1 MERDKREREAWERQM
16 RDIRELEFMEKMK
29 QEMDLKLPG
38 MFFFICGIFILI
50 MRSVA
55 FLVCMVWIK
64 TDRRFSHLLCVL
76 GLCCKMIT

>member
-38 MFFFICGIFILI
+38 LFFRLLLF
-50 MRSVA
+50 V
-55 FLVCMVWIK
+55 
-64 TDRRFSHLLCVL
+64 HLR
-76 GLCCKMIT
+76 

>member
-38 MFFFICGIFILI
+38 MYEVHIC
-50 MRSVA
+50 
-55 FLVCMVWIK
+55 
-64 TDRRFSHLLCVL
+64 
-76 GLCCKMIT
+76 

>member
-38 MFFFICGIFILI
+38 SCLP
-50 MRSVA
+50 
-55 FLVCMVWIK
+55 VC
-64 TDRRFSHLLCVL
+64 TCVPYQS
-76 GLCCKMIT
+76 